1 MRIVALLL
9 CALMPWAVSADPL
22 RTDYLNSQLISQ
34 STTAVPGGLLMLG
47 LWLEHDAGWHTYWQ
61 NPGDS
66 GLPTRMTIEVGGEAQ
81 QADFLWPLPERF
93 PLDEQLVNF
102 GYKGRVVLPL
112 VVQLPADLEGESLS
126 ISARA
131 SWLVCEEAC
140 IPGSG
145 EYRMTLPVE
154 PVSRTDRRWQHDFDQ
169 AARRQPRQ
177 AAGASFRVE
186 NQHVVLSI
194 PRAAVPGHPRHWTF
208 FPITPEVVRNSREP
222 QWRRQGRDWVAVLER
237 NEFFTAAPPQ
247 FDWLLVRGD
256 DGVQVSAPQARD

>member
-9 CALMPWAVSADPL
+9 LILTPWSVAAEPL

-66 GLPTRMTIEVGGEAQ
+66 GLPTRMTVEIGGEEQ

-93 PLDEQLVNF
+93 PLDAQLVNF

-112 VVQLPADLEGESLS
+112 MVQLPSNLDGDSLS
-126 ISARA
+126 IRARA

-140 IPGSG
+140 IPGITSTCRWIR
-145 EYRMTLPVE
+145 YPVWMVAGRKRWIRRPADN
-154 PVSRTDRRWQHDFDQ
+154 PVRPPARLSAWMASR
-169 AARRQPRQ
+169 
-177 AAGASFRVE
+177 
-186 NQHVVLSI
+186 
-194 PRAAVPGHPRHWTF
+194 
-208 FPITPEVVRNSREP
+208 
-222 QWRRQGRDWVAVLER
+222 
-237 NEFFTAAPPQ
+237 
-247 FDWLLVRGD
+247 
-256 DGVQVSAPQARD
+256 

>member
-9 CALMPWAVSADPL
+9 LILTPWSVAAEPL

-66 GLPTRMTIEVGGEAQ
+66 GLPTRMTVEIGGEEQ

-93 PLDEQLVNF
+93 PLDAQLVNF

-112 VVQLPADLEGESLS
+112 MVQLPSNLDGDSLS
-126 ISARA
+126 IRARA

-145 EYRMTLPVE
+145 
-154 PVSRTDRRWQHDFDQ
+154 
-169 AARRQPRQ
+169 
-177 AAGASFRVE
+177 
-186 NQHVVLSI
+186 
-194 PRAAVPGHPRHWTF
+194 
-208 FPITPEVVRNSREP
+208 
-222 QWRRQGRDWVAVLER
+222 
-237 NEFFTAAPPQ
+237 
-247 FDWLLVRGD
+247 
-256 DGVQVSAPQARD
+256 